1 MEKTIGSPEWF
12 RERAKD
18 PLNIIHDRQTSQ
30 SREEFIKK
38 YAPEKLAAMNG
49 SELLDNVFGNGS
61 TMLYDLMDD
70 KEKYINFGSAGGNEG
85 TVLLFLSPCTHHA
98 IWIEQRAIRLE

>member
-1 MEKTIGSPEWF
+1 MPEDSYEKTIGSPEWF

-70 KEKYINFGSAGGNEG
+70 KEKYIK
-85 TVLLFLSPCTHHA
+85 
-98 IWIEQRAIRLE
+98 RK

>member
-70 KEKYINFGSAGGNEG
+70 KEKYINLYTSCDLDRTARHSPGIGGYY
-85 TVLLFLSPCTHHA
+85 CA
-98 IWIEQRAIRLE
+98 R